1 MYLDDTHLSEFTIL
15 IVPLPL
21 RLRLSALVPEKEEM
35 KEAPETIYFRPP
47 HLVNQCDALFSSCV
61 SSFRALLN
69 HT

>member
-1 MYLDDTHLSEFTIL
+1 MYLGDTQLSDFTIL
-15 IVPLPL
+15 MVPL

-35 KEAPETIYFRPP
+35 KEASEMIYFRPP

-61 SSFRALLN
+61 SSFRALPN